1 MSALLKDRVWV
12 MLSGVAKR
20 GIYPLHASR
29 LGVFR
34 IPIEVTEHS
43 DISSITNDLKNS
55 GFKIDTY
62 ADRIYL
68 TYKWTENG
76 VDQITQKELFAD
88 LNVTVEVVTG
98 EVIDIIYQIKPL
110 EFFGDPYWVR
120 NYRQKADQNAKMV
133 IDTVIRNSKIGDKLL
148 AHYQKAEKLSLESA
162 IKKLEELT
170 PLAKNPKPRSA
181 ALPPPPQ
188 VLLPPPKPTASPPA
202 LLLFSSTPATWQVP
216 AGGSSGSGNT
226 TISLTGTG
234 TDYSKV
240 DGPIDQNFKSKRQVT
255 GTFKD
260 IKVWGPIDPPVS

>member
-43 DISSITNDLKNS
+43 DISSITNDLKS
-55 GFKIDTY
+55 SAFKIDTY

-76 VDQITQKELFAD
+76 VDQLTHKELFAD

-110 EFFGDPYWVR
+110 EFFGDHYWVR

-148 AHYQKAEKLSLESA
+148 AHYQKAEKLSLELA

-181 ALPPPPQ
+181 TVPPPSTGPTAAPP
-188 VLLPPPKPTASPPA
+188 PPPKPIAPSSSPSAATSALTPTTIAAADGAS
-202 LLLFSSTPATWQVP
+202 S
-216 AGGSSGSGNT
+216 GSSGSGDNT

-255 GTFKD
+255 
-260 IKVWGPIDPPVS
+260 